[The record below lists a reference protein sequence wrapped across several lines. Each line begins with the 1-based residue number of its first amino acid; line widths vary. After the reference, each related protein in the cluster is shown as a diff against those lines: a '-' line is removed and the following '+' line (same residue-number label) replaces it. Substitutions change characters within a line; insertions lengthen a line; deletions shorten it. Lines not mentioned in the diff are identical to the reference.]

1 MEWGLPWPGAE
12 LAAEA
17 EKAGAS
23 AFCAGEFADHNA
35 YLTTGEMV
43 GATERAMVGPGIAY
57 AFARSPFVHASALRQ
72 LSKRAPGRLFLGLG
86 SGTRRMNTDWF
97 SVPASEPVR
106 RMADLVAAVRAYLH
120 AENGERVVNEG
131 EFYPINAAIKAPV
144 LGRLDIP
151 ILLGAFNRR
160 MIRTA
165 GQVADGVLGH
175 GLFTDRWWSEVV
187 NPELAEGASAAGRA
201 TTGPRRWGWLI
212 TAINEDE
219 PERARRDARLQI
231 AFYLTVKTY
240 DTFADLHGW
249 QKETAEIR
257 EAFRRGDIDAMAAAV
272 TDEIL
277 HAIALSGT
285 RADARDQLA
294 AREVLPDLAFL
305 STPAFMVGER
315 RRAAYAT
322 ESIRLMAG

>member
-1 MEWGLPWPGAE
+1 V
-12 LAAEA
+12 AAEA
-17 EKAGAS
+17 EEAGAT

-35 YLTTGEMV
+35 YLTTGEMA
-43 GATERAMVGPGIAY
+43 GATQRALVGPGIAY
-57 AFARSPFVHASALRQ
+57 AFARSPFVHASALRH
-72 LSKRAPGRLFLGLG
+72 LSKQAPGRLFLGLG

-97 SVPASEPVR
+97 ATQASEPVR

-131 EFYPINAAIKAPV
+131 EFYPINAVIKAPV

-160 MIRTA
+160 MIHAA
-165 GQVADGVLGH
+165 GEVADGVLGH

-187 NPELAEGASAAGRA
+187 NPGLAEGAAAIDRDA
-201 TTGPRRWGWLI
+201 TEPRRWGWLI
-212 TAINEDE
+212 TAINEDD
-219 PERARRDARLQI
+219 PDRARRDARLQI

-240 DTFADLHGW
+240 DTLVDLHGW

-257 EAFRRGDIDAMAAAV
+257 EASRRGDIDAMAAAV

-277 HAIALSGT
+277 HAIALCGT
-285 RADARDQLA
+285 RSEARDQLA
-294 AREVLPDLAFL
+294 DRKVLPDLAFL

>member
-12 LAAEA
+12 VAAQA
-17 EKAGAS
+17 EKAGAT

-43 GATERAMVGPGIAY
+43 GATERALVGPGIAY

-72 LSKRAPGRLFLGLG
+72 LSRQAPGRLFLGLG
-86 SGTRRMNTDWF
+86 SGTRRMNSDWF
-97 SVPASEPVR
+97 AVPASEPVR
-106 RMADLVAAVRAYLH
+106 RMGDLVAAVRAYLQ
-120 AENGERVVNEG
+120 AENGERIVNDG
-131 EFYPINAAIKAPV
+131 EFYPVNAAIQAPV

-151 ILLGAFNRR
+151 ILIGAFNRR

-187 NPELAEGASAAGRA
+187 DPELAEGAAAAGRGA
-201 TTGPRRWGWLI
+201 AGARRWGWLI
-212 TAINEDE
+212 TAINDDD
-219 PERARRDARLQI
+219 PGRARRDARLQI

-240 DTFADLHGW
+240 DTLAGLHGW
-249 QKETAEIR
+249 QKETAEVR

-277 HAIALSGT
+277 DAIAICGT
-285 RADARDQLA
+285 RAEARERFA
-294 AREVLPDLAFL
+294 ARSVLPDLAFL

-315 RRAAYAT
+315 RRAGYAT